1 MYYRPTG
8 GAPGRRNAGTPTGH
22 YPTSAFLAYLSQL
35 GAQRRID
42 GYRHDFT
49 PRQRTIFIA
58 HYPEEVPLVNGEYE
72 HIALSCAD
80 VAG

>member
-1 MYYRPTG
+1 MNYRPTG
-8 GAPGRRNAGTPTGH
+8 GAPRRKSAAPPTGQF
-22 YPTSAFLAYLSQL
+22 PTSAFLAYLARL
-35 GAQRRID
+35 GTEKRID
-42 GYRHDFT
+42 GYRHGFT